1 MDRLK
6 EFFRGFIREKNGALN
21 EARKLRN
28 NASGRLKAA
37 LTEYI
42 MEVQKLNK
50 TANLHK
56 LMTDPKNN
64 QTPAYNK
71 RIGNAVANMVN
82 ASKNAIFASKNAN
95 NARRAKEAAA
105 KAAKEAMAANAAAAA
120 EVKKFTSEYNKN
132 RAAAAAR
139 AIANA
144 KKSMKNKEAAA
155 AEVEKF
161 ATASNKARA
170 AANKLAVANAAERM
184 RWRNAKV
191 SVQNLNKILKGVNTL
206 SPIALRTRWME
217 ARGVRNI
224 NSNNAKAKAVV
235 NKEINNKRIFGK
247 SRYRVLWENI
257 LPLPP
262 PPPPK
267 PAPAPVPPKPAAAGK
282 PVVNVRG
289 RMNAAI
295 QNRRRIYDMLSGLK
309 SPQNNAAIQD
319 LTSQLTTANNK
330 MRTTKALFNKLG
342 NSTNIT
348 LEELNSIF
356 AHLQPGASVNNR
368 VKAWRDVRGPSL
380 TANLQSAMSLANSK
394 LNKKRGAF
402 RGAKYTNV
410 WAELLKPPAPAP
422 APAQP
427 QIENK
432 SVAIQNTKGQT
443 TQNMINLTRTKNA
456 AGGYSNWTFKNAR
469 VNKANYTIMNAKAN
483 TPEVRITSKGQL
495 GKLLKNSN
503 NAKVK
508 QMNQSTL
515 SSRVSQ
521 IRDEASKAG
530 INIKK
535 NATVAEALKRLAERQ
550 DAIRR
555 QHLWIP
561 YTRKNGK
568 MSGERVHLSRKTPTE
583 RWYIRDQSISYR
595 FKLTGN
601 NTNYPTLEEKP

>member
-1 MDRLK
+1 
-6 EFFRGFIREKNGALN
+6 
-21 EARKLRN
+21 
-28 NASGRLKAA
+28 
-37 LTEYI
+37 

-56 LMTDPKNN
+56 LMTEPKNN
-64 QTPAYNK
+64 VTPAYNK

-95 NARRAKEAAA
+95 NARRAKAAAA
-105 KAAKEAMAANAAAAA
+105 KAAKEEAAAAA
-120 EVKKFTSEYNKN
+120 EVKKFATDSNKA
-132 RAAAAAR
+132 RAAANKLAV
-139 AIANA
+139 ANA
-144 KKSMKNKEAAA
+144 KRSIKNKEAANAAAA

-184 RWRNAKV
+184 RWRNAKI
-191 SVQNLNKILKGVNTL
+191 SVQNLNKILKGVDTL
-206 SPIALRTRWME
+206 NSIALRTRWME
-217 ARGVRNI
+217 ARGVTN
-224 NSNNAKAKAVV
+224 NNNAKAKAAA
-235 NKEINNKRIFGK
+235 NKELNNKRIFGK
-247 SRYRVLWENI
+247 SAYKVLWENI

-262 PPPPK
+262 PPPPT

-295 QNRRRIYDMLSGLK
+295 QNRRRIYDMLSVLK

-319 LTSQLTTANNK
+319 LTSQLAAANNK

-342 NSTNIT
+342 GSTNIT

-368 VKAWRDVRGPSL
+368 VKAWREVRGPSL
-380 TANLQSAMSLANSK
+380 TANLQGKMSLANSQ

-422 APAQP
+422 AAPAQP

-432 SVAIQNTKGQT
+432 SVAIQNTKGQS

-456 AGGYSNWTFKNAR
+456 AGSYSNWTFKNSR

-483 TPEVRITSKGQL
+483 TPEVRLTSKGQL

-508 QMNQSTL
+508 QMNQPTL
-515 SSRVSQ
+515 SSRISQ

-535 NATVAEALKRLAERQ
+535 NASVAEALKRLAERQ
-550 DAIRR
+550 EAIRR

-583 RWYIRDQSISYR
+583 RWYIRDQSVSYR
-595 FKLTGN
+595 FKLIGN

>member
-1 MDRLK
+1 M
-6 EFFRGFIREKNGALN
+6 
-21 EARKLRN
+21 
-28 NASGRLKAA
+28 
-37 LTEYI
+37 TE
-42 MEVQKLNK
+42 
-50 TANLHK
+50 
-56 LMTDPKNN
+56 PKNN
-64 QTPAYNK
+64 QTLAYNK
-71 RIGNAVANMVN
+71 RIGAAVAKMVN

-105 KAAKEAMAANAAAAA
+105 KAAA
-120 EVKKFTSEYNKN
+120 EVKKF
-132 RAAAAAR
+132 
-139 AIANA
+139 
-144 KKSMKNKEAAA
+144 
-155 AEVEKF
+155 
-161 ATASNKARA
+161 ATDSNKARA
-170 AANKLAVANAAERM
+170 AANKLAVANAKRRLNNKKAANAIAAEKE
-184 RWRNAKV
+184 RWKQAKI

-206 SPIALRTRWME
+206 SSIALRTRWME
-217 ARGVRNI
+217 ARGVTN
-224 NSNNAKAKAVV
+224 NNNAKAKAAA
-235 NKEINNKRIFGK
+235 NRELNNKRIFGK
-247 SRYRVLWENI
+247 SAYKVLWENI

-262 PPPPK
+262 PPPPT
-267 PAPAPVPPKPAAAGK
+267 PAPV
-282 PVVNVRG
+282 
-289 RMNAAI
+289 
-295 QNRRRIYDMLSGLK
+295 
-309 SPQNNAAIQD
+309 
-319 LTSQLTTANNK
+319 
-330 MRTTKALFNKLG
+330 
-342 NSTNIT
+342 
-348 LEELNSIF
+348 
-356 AHLQPGASVNNR
+356 
-368 VKAWRDVRGPSL
+368 
-380 TANLQSAMSLANSK
+380 
-394 LNKKRGAF
+394 
-402 RGAKYTNV
+402 
-410 WAELLKPPAPAP
+410 P

-550 DAIRR
+550 EAIRR

-568 MSGERVHLSRKTPTE
+568 MSGERVHLSRKTPAE